1 MKSRNCGMRISENN
15 IVYWMDSL
23 ALTPEHAA
31 ALQRYNELLERAPI
45 VEEEKEQLL
54 NHTLPMLNARYLQLV
69 GENKLELLNYQLEA
83 FMLRRKME
91 LIRSAINRGSPI
103 LIEVIETLV
112 QAEVKEQREKMQMEA
127 EKLQQALVFVNT
139 PPLADDEAAELKQLY
154 YKLARM
160 LHPDMNPDITPEQQA
175 LWLQVAEA
183 YKQGNIERL
192 RGLMVLAESGQPEFV
207 KKLTSSIE
215 ELVRRSNYLQM
226 IIDANLAQIEKIKS
240 SFPYTHI
247 ESFNDDSWVAQQ
259 NAMIRE
265 AIASVLMEITAT
277 QKLIE
282 VLLSEN
288 E

>member
-1 MKSRNCGMRISENN
+1 
-15 IVYWMDSL
+15 MDSL

-31 ALQRYNELLERAPI
+31 ALQRYHELLERAPI

-91 LIRSAINRGSPI
+91 MIRAAINRGSPI

-112 QAEVKEQREKMQMEA
+112 QAEVKEQREKMQLEA
-127 EKLQQALVFVNT
+127 EKLQQALRLVNT
-139 PPLADDEAAELKQLY
+139 PPLADDDAAELKQLY

-160 LHPDMNPDITPEQQA
+160 LHPDMNPDSTPEQQA

-183 YKQGNIERL
+183 YKQGNLERL
-192 RGLMVLAESGQPEFV
+192 RGLMVLAESGQPDFI
-207 KKLTSSIE
+207 KKLSSSVE

-247 ESFNDDSWVAQQ
+247 DNFNDDTWVAQQ

-265 AIASVLMEITAT
+265 AIAAILMEIAAT
-277 QKLIE
+277 QKLIQ

-288 E
+288 EQ